1 MESPVVVGVKG
12 GDICD
17 CDCDRIERARDEDRR
32 LWLCTL
38 VRDFF
43 GDLEMLRG
51 ATMSLE
57 YLSTSSES
65 AV

>member
-1 MESPVVVGVKG
+1 MGVNG

-17 CDCDRIERARDEDRR
+17 CDCDRIESAREDWR
-32 LWLCTL
+32 LWPKML
-38 VRDFF
+38 VRDFL

-51 ATMSLE
+51 ATISLE

-65 AV
+65 MV